1 MEIGSIK
8 IILMEDVISQL
19 LFADH
24 MGQSRGRSAPTRK
37 RKNGSA
43 STQHPNRLKMSNAR
57 TYGIGAVCL
66 LAVLLASCKTC
77 IPIVEVRDSV
87 RVEQR
92 LDSVYIYQH
101 DSIFRDRWRNGDTVF
116 VVQEKY
122 KTLYK
127 DKIVEVHDTIR
138 TEQNIVQERK
148 VVPSFY
154 KGCTIALWV
163 LVVLAVLG
171 IAVRVLIKV
180 YLKR

>member
-1 MEIGSIK
+1 M
-8 IILMEDVISQL
+8 
-19 LFADH
+19 
-24 MGQSRGRSAPTRK
+24 T
-37 RKNGSA
+37 
-43 STQHPNRLKMSNAR
+43 NAR

-101 DSIFRDRWRNGDTVF
+101 DSIFRDRWRNGDTIF
-116 VVQEKY
+116 VQVEKWQ
-122 KTLYK
+122 TRYK
-127 DKIVEVHDTIR
+127 DKIVQVHDTIS
-138 TEQNIVQERK
+138 TNEVKVQQVE
-148 VVPSFY
+148 VVPKFY
-154 KGCTIALWV
+154 KNCTIALWV